1 MSALD
6 LAQIS
11 ACLRTLSRHRLTVT
25 DLPTPVL
32 GLILSFCDTR
42 TRQSAALAARC
53 FYRALAEIP
62 EQVQSVRCQNNFNTL
77 IVYIC
82 GRNDK

>member
-11 ACLRTLSRHRLTVT
+11 ACLRTLSRRRLTVT

-32 GLILSFCDTR
+32 GLILSFCDIR
-42 TRQSAALAARC
+42 TRQSAARAARC

-62 EQVQSVRCQNNFNTL
+62 EQVQSVQCDKNLASSIFFT
-77 IVYIC
+77 C
-82 GRNDK
+82 GRK